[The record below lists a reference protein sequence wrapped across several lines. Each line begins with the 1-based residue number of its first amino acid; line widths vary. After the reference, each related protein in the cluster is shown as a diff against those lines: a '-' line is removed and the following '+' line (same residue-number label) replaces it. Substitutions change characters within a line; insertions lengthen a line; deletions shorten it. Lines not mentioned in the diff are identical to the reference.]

1 MITRKVSD
9 LKPSVKK
16 KVKAMIKGSMASF
29 IDILKRGIA
38 NGELSDQL
46 NPEEYCL
53 KVLVML
59 EGATLVSRVTDS
71 VKPMHTVIKMLKSE
85 LRFFEIKQ

>member
-16 KVKAMIKGSMASF
+16 KVKAMIEGSMASF

-38 NGELSDQL
+38 NGELSDKL
-46 NPEEYCL
+46 NPDEYCL
-53 KVLVML
+53 KLLVML

-85 LRFFEIKQ
+85 LRFFAIEQ

>member
-16 KVKAMIKGSMASF
+16 KVKAMIEGSMASF

-53 KVLVML
+53 KVLV
-59 EGATLVSRVTDS
+59 EIFRDQT
-71 VKPMHTVIKMLKSE
+71 INE
-85 LRFFEIKQ
+85 LFGLND